1 MFKKEINPYSVAD
14 KVTFRNVDKTL
25 ELYVRAD
32 AGTLIM
38 GLKEAQEKLK
48 GLTDQSEKCERM
60 NAARFFAKSVFGEE
74 QADKLVDFYNDP
86 LAIITAVGM
95 YFDQRLKKMITRAQK
110 K

>member
-14 KVTFRNVDKTL
+14 KVTFRNVDKTI
-25 ELYVRAD
+25 ELCVRAD

-48 GLTDQSEKCERM
+48 GLTDQSEECERV

-95 YFDQRLKKMITRAQK
+95 YFDQRLKKLIARAQK

>member
-14 KVTFRNVDKTL
+14 KVTFRNVDKTI

-48 GLTDQSEKCERM
+48 GLTDNSGECERI

-95 YFDQRLKKMITRAQK
+95 YFDQRLKKLIARAQK

>member
-14 KVTFRNVDKTL
+14 KVTFRNVDKTI

-48 GLTDQSEKCERM
+48 GLTDQSEECERV

-95 YFDQRLKKMITRAQK
+95 YFDQRLKKLIARVQK